1 MTELTDF
8 RTSKDEYMG
17 HEHHSPLTHEQLES
31 FSGLSYYDESS
42 DLKLELKVEEF
53 EDREVVEMQ
62 TSTGDVASYVRLGRI
77 HFGVDGED
85 FTRTFFLAVCRRHQR
100 GRNLWGGTLPG
111 CARASGRQGPGRL
124 QLRLQPVLCLQRG
137 VELPDN
143 AVREPAPGAHSCRR
157 EEFQVE
163 YDTQRRSEES
173 GVVRWFDKLR
183 SGSGSSTPRT
193 DHGGNPL
200 PRPFAPLRVT
210 DCGRPLVQNS

>member
-85 FTRTFFLAVCRRHQR
+85 FFLPFADATSGDETYGA
-100 GRNLWGGTLPG
+100 GRYLDVHALPG
-111 CARASGRQGPGRL
+111 GKVLVDFNYAYNPYCAYNEAW
-124 QLRLQPVLCLQRG
+124 
-137 VELPDN
+137 
-143 AVREPAPGAHSCRR
+143 SCPI
-157 EEFQVE
+157 
-163 YDTQRRSEES
+163 
-173 GVVRWFDKLR
+173 
-183 SGSGSSTPRT
+183 TPFENR
-193 DHGGNPL
+193 
-200 PRPFAPLRVT
+200 LRVPIRA
-210 DCGRPLVQNS
+210 GEKNFK

>member
-17 HEHHSPLTHEQLES
+17 HEHHSPLTHEQMES

-85 FTRTFFLAVCRRHQR
+85 AELTLYKDVDGEDFFLPFADATSGDETYGA
-100 GRNLWGGTLPG
+100 GRYLDVHALPG
-111 CARASGRQGPGRL
+111 GKVLVDFNYAYNPYCAYNEAW
-124 QLRLQPVLCLQRG
+124 
-137 VELPDN
+137 
-143 AVREPAPGAHSCRR
+143 SCP
-157 EEFQVE
+157 
-163 YDTQRRSEES
+163 
-173 GVVRWFDKLR
+173 L
-183 SGSGSSTPRT
+183 TPFENR
-193 DHGGNPL
+193 
-200 PRPFAPLRVT
+200 LRVPIRA
-210 DCGRPLVQNS
+210 GEKNFK